1 MLAEKLVLDLV
12 VCEDISV
19 PLRIVDNYHSLIGSI
34 LDKIGI
40 KGIKAPTS
48 YEEVEKT
55 NKINKV
61 LFDNQELK
69 WKLKNFI
76 HQTKLPAGGKDFL
89 EFYFNP
95 IENQR
100 LKYFMDLENLII
112 DLGNSEE
119 SEYLKK
125 NCNRILKAL
134 PAIRD
139 NELKAANFLRES
151 VEKGT
156 EIQGRISLTFHNGFP
171 SNVKDIIAYGFR
183 TNFYGLGNAIKV
195 KVPKWAQKRFW
206 RGIGI
211 GRIVEKHIVD
221 TINFINQR
229 NFYKDLILTETPE
242 EIKNDIIQY
251 IQMEIVSH
259 PEIKILADGKSITF
273 DVFYSYINKELE
285 ISLLDISSAGD
296 FSNPRDFKRINFSTK
311 NLVEDVLGEKV
322 EENVDALIR
331 SCFREKTAN
340 IVMKRIQAIPKID
353 AIIMAEK
360 VSIPCE
366 GTNRHYGFTS
376 IEHLYKLPQVAETL
390 ELSKQFR
397 EEVSNFIYGI
407 QRMAQ
412 TLYTFTDQAK
422 VWDVKVSMPTVVPQ
436 GAISFKSLIPIHL
449 IGRNDS
455 KGKTLKMK
463 DLRLIKD
470 FPALQ
475 GQLLGL
481 TGPNAGGKSVCHE
494 AIMYN
499 FYLAQAGL
507 PVFGEGFTFSP
518 KDFIGILSLEKGE
531 GSTMELQVRKTKD
544 MFDQIVGK
552 NLKSLL
558 VLDEIGT
565 GTSPDQGYEYGKSV
579 LTVVKRTGAD
589 CIYTTQLSAVAEYA
603 ETYLGAENYQL
614 TKGYKIRPGIGKANI
629 DDILKNE
636 GMDKYFNIPTTS
648 DSGPR

>member
-1 MLAEKLVLDLV
+1 MLAEKLVLEPV
-12 VCEDISV
+12 ASEDISV
-19 PLRIVDNYHSLIGSI
+19 PLKIVDNYHSLIGSI

-40 KGIKAPTS
+40 KGIMAPTS
-48 YEEVEKT
+48 YEEVEKR

-61 LFDNQELK
+61 LFENRGLRQ
-69 WKLKNFI
+69 KLQNWRY
-76 HQTKLPAGGKDFL
+76 QATLPKGGKEFL

-100 LKYFMDLENLII
+100 LNYFTDLENLVTE
-112 DLGNSEE
+112 LGSSNE

-134 PAIRD
+134 PAIRN
-139 NELKAANFLRES
+139 NELRAANFLRES

-156 EIQGRISLTFHNGFP
+156 EIQGRISVSFSNGVATDFTD
-171 SNVKDIIAYGFR
+171 KMAYGIR
-183 TNFYGLGNAIKV
+183 SNFYGLHNTIEV
-195 KVPKWAQKRFW
+195 KVPQWAQKGFW
-206 RGIGI
+206 RGIGL
-211 GRIVEKHIVD
+211 GKIVEKNIVNK
-221 TINFINQR
+221 INKRNQR
-229 NFYKDLILTETPE
+229 NFYKDLILTQTPK
-242 EIKNDIIQY
+242 EIANNIIQY
-251 IQMEIVSH
+251 IKTEIVSH

-273 DVFYSYINKELE
+273 DVFYSYANKELE

-296 FSNPRDFKRINFSTK
+296 FSNLKDFKRINFSTK
-311 NLVEDVLGEKV
+311 ALVDEALGEKLK
-322 EENVDALIR
+322 ENTDALIR
-331 SCFREKTAN
+331 NCFREKTAN

-353 AIIMAEK
+353 AILMAEK

-366 GTNRHYGFTS
+366 DTNRHYGFIS
-376 IEHLYKLPQVAETL
+376 IEHLYKLPQVVETL

-397 EEVSNFIYGI
+397 VEISNFIYGL
-407 QRMAQ
+407 QEMAR
-412 TLYTFTDQAK
+412 TLYTFTDQAED
-422 VWDVKVSMPTVVPQ
+422 WGVKVSMPTVVPQ
-436 GAISFKSLIPIHL
+436 GAISFESLIPIHL
-449 IGRNDS
+449 IGRKDS

-463 DLRLIKD
+463 DLRLIKG

-531 GSTMELQVRKTKD
+531 GSTMELQVRKTKE
-544 MFDQIVGK
+544 MFDQIFGK
-552 NLKSLL
+552 HLRALL
-558 VLDEIGT
+558 VMDEVGT

-579 LTVVKRTGAD
+579 LTIVKQTGAD

-603 ETYLGAENYQL
+603 QTHLGAENYQL
-614 TKGYKIRPGIGKANI
+614 TKGYKIKPGIGKANI
-629 DDILKNE
+629 DSILKDE
-636 GMDKYFNIPTTS
+636 GMDKYFKKIAV
-648 DSGPR
+648 

>member
-1 MLAEKLVLDLV
+1 MLAEKLVLEPAIS
-12 VCEDISV
+12 EDISV

-48 YEEVEKT
+48 YEEVEKR
-55 NKINKV
+55 NKINKI
-61 LFDNQELK
+61 LFDNRELK
-69 WKLKNFI
+69 WKLKNFR
-76 HQTKLPAGGKDFL
+76 HQTQLPAGGKEFL

-100 LKYFMDLENLII
+100 LIYFTDLENLITE
-112 DLGNSEE
+112 LGSNEE

-125 NCNRILKAL
+125 NCNKILKAL
-134 PAIRD
+134 PAIRN

-156 EIQGRISLTFHNGFP
+156 EIQGRISLTFSNGVSTNFTD
-171 SNVKDIIAYGFR
+171 KMAYGIR
-183 TNFYGLGNAIKV
+183 SNFYGLHNTIKV
-195 KVPKWAQKRFW
+195 KVPKWAQKGFW

-211 GRIVEKHIVD
+211 GIIVEKNIVNK
-221 TINFINQR
+221 INKRNQR
-229 NFYKDLILTETPE
+229 NFYKDLILTETPK
-242 EIKNDIIQY
+242 EIANDIMQY
-251 IQMEIVSH
+251 IKMEIVSH

-273 DVFYSYINKELE
+273 DVFYSYANKELE

-296 FSNPRDFKRINFSTK
+296 FSNPKDFKRINFSTK
-311 NLVEDVLGEKV
+311 ALVDEALGEKLK
-322 EENVDALIR
+322 ENTDALIR

-360 VSIPCE
+360 VNIPCE
-366 GTNRHYGFTS
+366 DTNHHYGFIS
-376 IEHLYKLPQVAETL
+376 IEHLYRLPQVVETL

-397 EEVSNFIYGI
+397 REVSDFIYGI
-407 QRMAQ
+407 QEMAK
-412 TLYTFTDQAK
+412 TLYTFTDQAEA
-422 VWDVKVSMPTVVPQ
+422 WGVKVSMPTVVPQ
-436 GAISFKSLIPIHL
+436 GAISFESLIPIHL

-463 DLRLIKD
+463 DLCSIKG

-499 FYLAQAGL
+499 FYLAQTGL
-507 PVFGEGFTFSP
+507 PIFGEGFTFSP

-531 GSTMELQVRKTKD
+531 GSTMELQVRKTKQI
-544 MFDQIVGK
+544 FDQIFGK
-552 NLKSLL
+552 NLKALL
-558 VLDEIGT
+558 VLDEVGT
-565 GTSPDQGYEYGKSV
+565 GTSPDQGYEYGKTI
-579 LTVVKRTGAD
+579 LTIVKKTGAD

-603 ETYLGAENYQL
+603 QTHLGADNYQL
-614 TKGYKIRPGIGKANI
+614 TKGYKIKPGIGKANI
-629 DDILKNE
+629 DTILKNE
-636 GMDKYFNIPTTS
+636 GMDKYFEKITV
-648 DSGPR
+648 